1 MGNCLT
7 CNNKENLQQHVD
19 DGMTQMNRNAQGGGQ
34 PLGQPAYLRNYGPH
48 GEAIPL
54 ANNQNALVPSSRG
67 AHQLSKQHAMNVYTM
82 QNGPQQ
88 AGSYVYGPTQ
98 SSAPLDQQLAEQS
111 SRAVRVHALYTYVA
125 QNTDDLSFQKGDVML
140 VESGLSEAWWLAR
153 HLKTGQHGYIPSN
166 YVAVENGLSNQ
177 MEAWYDISR
186 KDSERML
193 LMPGLPQGTYIL
205 RPSSDYRSYALSI
218 RFEIDRNMYAIKHY
232 KVKTRDNGAGFYIT
246 TRASFA
252 SVADLIAH
260 YQTTSDG
267 LCCVLTQPCP
277 RQYTPPV
284 QFRDIEAN
292 RRSLEFICE
301 LGNGSFGMVYRAR
314 FNKTFDVAVKKRLAT
329 TDLAQFIEE
338 ARVMHRLHH
347 RRIVRLL
354 GVCTEPPDE
363 PVFIITELMEKGALR
378 NFLASDEGRQLG
390 LSDLI
395 DMIAQV
401 AEGMAYLEE
410 MNFVHRDLRAANILV
425 DRDNSVKVADFGLA
439 KMLDSD
445 VRNDG
450 AIKFPIKWTA
460 PEAGSSSCHFSTK
473 SDVWSFGVLMYEIV
487 TYGGTPYPRFNNRE
501 TLTQVERGYRMPN
514 PDSPKTPCPNDL
526 YQIML
531 QCWAHHPEDRPTF
544 HNLFDIFENWTVQTE
559 GQYIADGPQAIQ
571 TNA

>member
-1 MGNCLT
+1 MGNCFT
-7 CNNKENLQQHVD
+7 CNHKENLQCHVD
-19 DGMTQMNRNAQGGGQ
+19 DGMTQMNKNTQGVGQ
-34 PLGQPAYLRNYGPH
+34 PLGQPAYARHYGPQ
-48 GEAIPL
+48 GEAIPV
-54 ANNQNALVPSSRG
+54 ATNQNALVPSSRG
-67 AHQLSKQHAMNVYTM
+67 AHQPSQQYSMNLYAM

-88 AGSYVYGPTQ
+88 AASYGYSSTQ
-98 SSAPLDQQLAEQS
+98 QPPPLDQQLAEQS
-111 SRAVRVHALYTYVA
+111 SRVVRVHALYTYVA
-125 QNTDDLSFQKGDVML
+125 QNADDLSFQKGDVML

-153 HLKTGQHGYIPSN
+153 HLKTGQQGYIPSN

-186 KDSERML
+186 KDAERML

-205 RPSSDYRSYALSI
+205 RPCSDYRSYALSI
-218 RFEIDRNMYAIKHY
+218 RFEIDRNMYSIKHY
-232 KVKTRDNGAGFYIT
+232 KIRTRDNGAGFFIT
-246 TRASFA
+246 NRTNFA
-252 SVADLIAH
+252 SVADLITH
-260 YQTTSDG
+260 YQTNSDG
-267 LCCVLTQPCP
+267 LCCVLSQPCP

-329 TDLAQFIEE
+329 TDRALFIEE

-354 GVCTEPPDE
+354 GVCTEPADE

-378 NFLASDEGRQLG
+378 NFLASGEGRELG

-445 VRNDG
+445 VQNDG
-450 AIKFPIKWTA
+450 ALIYLDFSLMFRPLPLWLFLSRC
-460 PEAGSSSCHFSTK
+460 GRSSC
-473 SDVWSFGVLMYEIV
+473 
-487 TYGGTPYPRFNNRE
+487 
-501 TLTQVERGYRMPN
+501 
-514 PDSPKTPCPNDL
+514 
-526 YQIML
+526 
-531 QCWAHHPEDRPTF
+531 
-544 HNLFDIFENWTVQTE
+544 
-559 GQYIADGPQAIQ
+559 
-571 TNA
+571 